1 MANSGIIFLEDMLT
15 ETAFVKLGWVL
26 GHEEWIK
33 DNQIIKEK
41 MLKIFLTNSIKG
53 FWSNSF

>member
-1 MANSGIIFLEDMLT
+1 MLT